1 MDTLLAVFVETIK
14 VMFQFI
20 YMFFSTLVEQA
31 AKGSVLA
38 CAVLI
43 GILMPFAFAFLRLV
57 IGQGNARS
65 ARRPRSRRR

>member
-1 MDTLLAVFVETIK
+1 MDTILTVFVESIK
-14 VMFQFI
+14 VIFQFM

-43 GILMPFAFAFLRLV
+43 GILSPFAFAFLRLV
-57 IGQGNARS
+57 AGQGRARP
-65 ARRPRSRRR
+65 ARRRSGRR